1 MISTPRGL
9 RLHLGF
15 FGRRNAGKSSLVNAL
30 AGSQVA
36 IVSDTPGTTTD
47 PVDKAMELLPL
58 GPVVL
63 VDTAGLDDDG
73 ELGSQRV
80 AASRQ
85 ALQRCDLVLVVCAG
99 VYGAAEH
106 NLVADCQQRGVPV
119 VVVWSQLDRCPPTP
133 AQRQAIA
140 PIPQVLTSALAGSGL
155 DDLRAMIIA
164 QAPEQALAGTPLVG
178 DLVPPGALVVL
189 VVPIDLEAPKGRLI
203 MPQVQTIRDL
213 LDHDCLCLVV
223 KERELA
229 SALDRLQQAPD
240 LVVTDSQ
247 AFLRVAGDIAPETP
261 LTSFS
266 ILFARA
272 KGDLATMVAG
282 TRAIDRLRPGARV
295 LIAESCSHHA
305 IGDDIGRVKIP
316 RWLSQ
321 YTGQAITF
329 DHCQGRDF
337 PDVQQ
342 LATYDLVVQCGSCTT
357 NRRSVLSR
365 IQACRTAGVP
375 ITNYGLCIS
384 YSLGIFDRAIAPFAL
399 SPEHRQGFV

>member
-1 MISTPRGL
+1 MITTPRGL
-9 RLHLGF
+9 RLHVGF

-36 IVSDTPGTTTD
+36 IVSPTPGTTTD

-63 VDTAGLDDDG
+63 VDTAGLDDQG
-73 ELGSQRV
+73 ELGAQRV
-80 AASRQ
+80 AATHR
-85 ALQRCDLVLVVCAG
+85 ALDRCDVVVLVCVGELSDYDAG
-99 VYGAAEH
+99 LIQACRER
-106 NLVADCQQRGVPV
+106 QQPLILT
-119 VVVWSQLDRCPPTP
+119 WSQSDRCPP
-133 AQRQAIA
+133 ASDDLRADGL
-140 PIPQVLTSALAGSGL
+140 PQVRTSALTGDGL
-155 DDLRAMIIA
+155 DDLRAAIIA
-164 QAPEQALAGTPLVG
+164 HAPESALASPALVG

-247 AFLRVAGDIAPETP
+247 AFLRVAGDLPAEVP

-272 KGDLATMVAG
+272 KGDLATMIAG
-282 TRAIDRLRPGARV
+282 TRAIDHLRPGAKV

-321 YTGQAITF
+321 YCGQTITF
-329 DHCQGRDF
+329 THCQGRDF
-337 PDVQQ
+337 PVAED
-342 LATYDLVVQCGSCTT
+342 LAEFALVVQCGSCTS

-365 IQACRTAGVP
+365 LQACRAAGVP

-384 YSLGIFDRAIAPFAL
+384 YSLGIFDRAIAPFNL
-399 SPEHRQGFV
+399 G

>member
-9 RLHLGF
+9 RLHLGLV
-15 FGRRNAGKSSLVNAL
+15 GRRNAGKSSLINAL
-30 AGSQVA
+30 AGSQVS
-36 IVSDTPGTTTD
+36 IVSETPGTTTD
-47 PVDKAMELLPL
+47 AVDKAMELLPL

-63 VDTAGLDDDG
+63 IDTAGLDDEG
-73 ELGSQRV
+73 ALGAQRV
-80 AASRQ
+80 AATQR
-85 ALQRCDLVLVVCAG
+85 ALERCDVVLLICAATWGSYEEG
-99 VYGAAEH
+99 VLAACRER
-106 NLVADCQQRGVPV
+106 QVPV
-119 VVVWSQLDRCPPTP
+119 ICVWSQVDRYPPDAALR
-133 AQRQAIA
+133 AQVDAHQL
-140 PIPQVLTSALAGSGL
+140 PQVCSSAHSGVGL
-155 DDLRAMIIA
+155 EDLRRVIIE
-164 QAPEQALAGTPLVG
+164 QAPESALDQPPLAG

-203 MPQVQTIRDL
+203 MAQVQTIRDL

-229 SALDRLQQAPD
+229 SALDRLRQAPD
-240 LVVTDSQ
+240 LVITDSQ
-247 AFLRVAGDIAPETP
+247 AFLRVAGDVPAEVP

-272 KGDLATMVAG
+272 KADLATLIQG
-282 TRAIDRLRPGARV
+282 TRAIDALGPGARV

-321 YTGQAITF
+321 YTGHALHF

-337 PDVQQ
+337 PEPLD
-342 LATYDLVVQCGSCTT
+342 LSMYNLVVQCGSCTT

-365 IQACRTAGVP
+365 LQACRSAGVP

-384 YSLGIFDRAIAPFAL
+384 YSLGIFERAIAPFRMA
-399 SPEHRQGFV
+399 